1 MCDTSMKRKSLTVFL
16 SGRIMLIDLATKLE
30 QHHWIT
36 CYFDTDSSLAVP
48 VVPNPT
54 PLKDFLL
61 LGKRLGALKIELD
74 NVVYLV
80 ATNAKTYMLVLS
92 NGQVIVKAKG
102 FSSIN
107 HLLRKAGKPEAL
119 RSLLF
124 DNLVP
129 PAEYDACQGNKSSL
143 SIFQKRIPISRETLV
158 PCKVDDPVMKKLNM
172 VGYKSEIKSP

>member
-1 MCDTSMKRKSLTVFL
+1 
-16 SGRIMLIDLATKLE
+16 MLIDLATSLE
-30 QHHWIT
+30 KHDWLLGY
-36 CYFDTDSSLAVP
+36 CDTDSGLAVP

-74 NVVYLV
+74 NVVCLV

-92 NGQVIVKAKG
+92 DGRIIVKAKG

-107 HLLRKAGKPEAL
+107 HLLQTAGQPEAL

-129 PAEYDACQGNKSSL
+129 PTDCNNKMEGQKAFL
-143 SIFQKRIPISRETLV
+143 SVFQKRIPISRNTLV
-158 PCKVDDPVMKKLNM
+158 PCKADDPVLKKLSM
-172 VGYKSEIKSP
+172 VC